1 MILHE
6 IETVS
11 RTQMERLQ
19 LERLQ
24 RVAHVVYNHVPF
36 YREHFDKRQ
45 LKPEDIKSLSDIKML
60 PLTTKKDLRDH
71 YPFGLFAVK
80 REEMVRVH
88 ASSGTSGKPTVV
100 GYTQND
106 IHMWGDIVARS
117 IAMAGGRPGEVLHNA
132 YGYGLFTG
140 GLGLHYGS
148 EKLGMITVPV
158 SGGNMS
164 RQITLIEDFK
174 PTVICGT
181 PSYILNL
188 AETME
193 AEGKDPSIL
202 SLQYGIFG
210 AEPWSNSM
218 RVTLEEK
225 LGIKACD
232 IYGLS
237 EVIGP
242 GVAMECH
249 EAQEGLHIA
258 EDHFLV
264 EVIHPD
270 TLEPLPEG
278 EVGELVFT
286 SLTKE
291 AFPIIRYRTGDIASI
306 QHGKCS
312 CGRTTVKMS
321 RVKGR
326 VDDMLIIRGVNVF
339 PSEMEHFL
347 LQVGELAPHYQVH
360 LKKKGALDLV
370 ELQVEITDEFYR
382 KVSKDIQHEKINEL
396 EAKVKGLMKDH
407 CYVSMD
413 IKVRPPKEIPRSE
426 GKAIRIV
433 DLREEPMLQ

>member
-6 IETVS
+6 IETAGRS
-11 RTQMERLQ
+11 HIESLQ

-24 RVAHVVYNHVPF
+24 HVAARVYERVPF
-36 YREHFDKRQ
+36 YREQFERRG
-45 LKPEDIKSLSDIKML
+45 LVPEDIKSLSHLEML
-60 PLTTKKDLRDH
+60 PLTNKADLRDH
-71 YPFGLFAVK
+71 YPFGLFAVE
-80 REEMVRVH
+80 REEMVRIH

-106 IHMWGDIVARS
+106 INMWGEIVARA
-117 IAMAGGRPGEVLHNA
+117 IAMAGGKPGDVLHNA

-148 EKLGMITVPV
+148 EKLGMMTVPV
-158 SGGNMS
+158 SGGNVS
-164 RQITLIEDFK
+164 RQITLLEDFQ

-181 PSYILNL
+181 PSYVLHL
-188 AETME
+188 AESME
-193 AEGKDPSIL
+193 SEGKNPASL
-202 SLQYGIFG
+202 SLRYGIFG
-210 AEPWSNSM
+210 AEPWSDAM
-218 RVTLEEK
+218 RRMLERK
-225 LGIKACD
+225 LDIKACD

-249 EAQEGLHIA
+249 EAQDGLHIA

-278 EVGELVFT
+278 EAGELVFT

-291 AFPIIRYRTGDIASI
+291 AFPIIRYRTGDMASI
-306 QHGKCS
+306 HHGTCS

-347 LQVGELAPHYQVH
+347 LQVKELAPHYQVH
-360 LKKKGALDLV
+360 LKKRGALDV
-370 ELQVEITDEFYR
+370 IELQVEVTDECFR
-382 KVSKDIQHEKINEL
+382 GMSQSFMQEL
-396 EAKVKGLMKDH
+396 EAKVKSLMKDR

-413 IKVRPPKEIPRSE
+413 VKVRGPREIPRSE

-433 DLREEPMLQ
+433 DFRKEDRIH